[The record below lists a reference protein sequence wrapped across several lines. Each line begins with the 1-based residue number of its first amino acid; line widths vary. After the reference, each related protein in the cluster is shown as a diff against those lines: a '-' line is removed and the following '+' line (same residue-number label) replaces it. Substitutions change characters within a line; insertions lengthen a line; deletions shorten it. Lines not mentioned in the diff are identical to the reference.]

1 METISPDELARQRLA
16 EAVVDKTWQVPAY
29 DGAGP
34 VTMTLRLPEVK
45 ITDSEGRYVIISP
58 RQSGLVGMRLT
69 HISEWLRYGDGDH
82 VDESDPDD
90 AETDPETADDQQ

>member
-1 METISPDELARQRLA
+1 METISPEELARQRLA

-45 ITDSEGRYVIISP
+45 ITDSEGRYIIVSA
-58 RQSGLVGMRLT
+58 RQSAQVAMRLNG
-69 HISEWLRYGDGDH
+69 ISEWLRYGDADH
-82 VDESDPDD
+82 VRE
-90 AETDPETADDQQ
+90 ADPETATDQQ